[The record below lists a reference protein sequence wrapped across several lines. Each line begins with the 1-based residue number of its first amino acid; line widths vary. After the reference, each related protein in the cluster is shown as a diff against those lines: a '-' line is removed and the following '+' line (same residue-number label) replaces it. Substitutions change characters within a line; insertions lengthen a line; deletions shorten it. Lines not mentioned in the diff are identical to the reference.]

1 MSEVDKCGHEGGI
14 FKLQW
19 TFTKS
24 TIVLTFVI
32 VCCLVTY
39 AEKGQSHPILWYY
52 ELSATQ

>member
-1 MSEVDKCGHEGGI
+1 MSEVDKCGHERGI